1 MTDSKRYTT
10 PRKRFIKLA
19 GMTAKVAGQY
29 GKTKLQS
36 AVVSRKSD
44 DKQAQQLE
52 AMYQKMG
59 AEVVSTLGELKGA
72 AMKVGQALSQMRHL
86 LPESFADELAA
97 LQKAAPPMPYAVIAE
112 QIEAEL
118 GFRPEQLF
126 QHFDQ
131 EPFAA
136 ASIGQV
142 HKATLRSGEPV
153 VVKVQYPGVDQ
164 SCQSDLKH
172 LKRMLMLGGML
183 KVNKEALEAVFDE
196 IELTLVRELDYT
208 LEAKNIARFREFH
221 KEDEG
226 IVIPEVFLDYSN
238 RRVLTLSYEAGDGIE
253 DLSSYDQETIN
264 TLAERLFALAIWQLF
279 ELHALHSDPHPG
291 NFAFRRDGSLVLYD
305 FGCVTFLEPH
315 IVLAIKR
322 TVEAALA
329 RDFAALDQALLDLA
343 VRDPEGPA
351 VDNEFYR
358 IILDIV
364 MPVFESDQPLDFKA
378 AALDQQL
385 MDHKHLVFETWYSFQ
400 PSPHTIFVN
409 RVIGGLYLIVA
420 QMGAKTSFKYCL
432 EDTLAS
438 I

>member
-1 MTDSKRYTT
+1 MAKSKHYTT
-10 PRKRFIKLA
+10 PRKRFIKLV

-29 GKTKLQS
+29 GKAKLQG
-36 AVVSRKSD
+36 AIKQ
-44 DKQAQQLE
+44 DKAADSQPQELE

-59 AEVVSTLGELKGA
+59 AEVVATLGELKGA

-97 LQKAAPPMPYAVIAE
+97 LQKAAPPMPYSVIQR
-112 QIEAEL
+112 QIELEL
-118 GFRPEQLF
+118 GFVPEKLF
-126 QHFDQ
+126 EYFEQ

-142 HKATLRSGEPV
+142 HKATLHSGEQV

-183 KVNKEALEAVFDE
+183 KVNKAALEAVFDE
-196 IELTLVRELDYT
+196 IESTLIRELDYT
-208 LEAKNIARFREFH
+208 LEASNIARFSEFH
-221 KEDEG
+221 REDEG
-226 IVIPEVFLDYSN
+226 IVIPKVFSDYSS
-238 RRVLTLSYEAGDGIE
+238 RRVLTLSYEAGDSIE
-253 DLSSYDQETIN
+253 DLSEYDQNTIN

-315 IVLAIKR
+315 IVVAIKQ

-329 RDFAALDQALLDLA
+329 RDMPALDNGLLALA
-343 VRDPEGPA
+343 VRDPDGPA
-351 VDNEFYR
+351 VDDEFYQV
-358 IILDIV
+358 ILDIV
-364 MPVFESDQPLDFKA
+364 MPVFESAQALDFRA

-385 MDHKHLVFETWYSFQ
+385 MAQKHLVFEAWHSFQ

-432 EDTLAS
+432 EDTLAHV
-438 I
+438 